1 MANAKNFTQFKQK
14 YASLYKELDQESVK
28 KFLRWDQ
35 SIKTNNMRRMLKQSA
50 LVRDN
55 SFKGGIKEYAKQMGK
70 IGKFA
75 SQLKIAGYVSIA
87 ADVVSSSVTVY
98 EAAPEDKART
108 TVVETAKVSAGI
120 GVGAIVGYLII
131 GLATGGT
138 GLIVIGIVAASGA
151 LAAKGTSEIVGWGAG
166 VAYDVIEE
174 NVSK

>member
-1 MANAKNFTQFKQK
+1 M
-14 YASLYKELDQESVK
+14 
-28 KFLRWDQ
+28 
-35 SIKTNNMRRMLKQSA
+35 
-50 LVRDN
+50 
-55 SFKGGIKEYAKQMGK
+55 
-70 IGKFA
+70 
-75 SQLKIAGYVSIA
+75 SIA

-151 LAAKGTSEIVGWGAG
+151 LATKAASDLTGYVVGEADDYIDE
-166 VAYDVIEE
+166 VR
-174 NVSK
+174 NK

>member
-1 MANAKNFTQFKQK
+1 MANAKNFSQFKQK

-98 EAAPEDKART
+98 EAAPEALQPLPPLSALWSFLRFLLIYSSCYLKLSAMNSSSFFAAAPLSISFSAMRT
-108 TVVETAKVSAGI
+108 PASIVS
-120 GVGAIVGYLII
+120 VLP
-131 GLATGGT
+131 
-138 GLIVIGIVAASGA
+138 VI
-151 LAAKGTSEIVGWGAG
+151 
-166 VAYDVIEE
+166 
-174 NVSK
+174 